1 MTSKIFTLLAVSG
14 GVMCGVYA
22 QFTCKISVPA
32 GALGESRT
40 AVVTYGNTGS
50 EDIPAPFV
58 RIEAGTDAYVRFAA
72 TDAWSKSVEFFA
84 TSEQVQGYS
93 LIAGETVKLPVYVCT
108 DVEDAQLTLSW
119 LESSKDEF
127 PWSSIGSSLKPSYV
141 SDEAWTFALTTL
153 RSRLGDTW
161 NSYLDQLC
169 LDAFDLAKAGSN
181 VRRVDRL
188 LQVEVNA
195 ALGVDA
201 AVPVL
206 ASVTDAAR
214 PARGMGLSFTRSYSS
229 AMHGRFSSGILG
241 YGWTDN
247 LSAYAE
253 LTDDNTLV
261 FRIPGGGSY
270 AFTKVTGTWQPEDAR
285 DKTVLTE
292 YPSDYT
298 LEYQNGTVQTFA
310 KSNMRTESIT
320 DASGNA
326 LSFTWSGTKLHTIE
340 HTDGQTLT
348 FEYSDELLSSVTDDC
363 GRTTRYTYSNSLLTK
378 VTASDGLET
387 SYEYRPADGTAAA
400 RALSRIVY
408 PDGTTREFTYDTSS
422 GLVTAISV
430 NGGKEKTTISR
441 NGLNVTLTGPDGA
454 ATTVATGVH
463 GEVLKTTDA
472 LGGVSTK
479 GYTDD
484 GLLKSVV
491 SPSGLTGSISHDAL
505 GRVSKSVSAA
515 GTATAFTYEE
525 TFGNLKSVTDA
536 RNNAVTYGYDE
547 LGRGTSVTFA
557 DGSASTLEYNGFGD
571 VVKSTNRRG
580 QSITYEYD
588 SQGRLTKKTWSN
600 GRTFAYA
607 YDEEGNMVAASD
619 SETGQVSMYYIVG
632 GRLNC
637 IFYPNG
643 RAIFYKY
650 DRETGRLVLRKH
662 GKATV
667 TGRPESPNP
676 EYDIW
681 QEEFKLEYDED
692 SAEVFAYDASGRLA
706 SVSDGNG
713 KVYLKNT
720 YDETTGRLAKQEN
733 GNGTSVSYLY
743 DKLGRV
749 VSIEH
754 RGADGKIAEA
764 LQYCYDAD
772 GRCIRAASL
781 LGEERYG
788 YDKDG
793 QLTAVEYPDGANESF
808 AYDAVGNRTSRTGG
822 SPVQE
827 TYKVNNLNQYTEI
840 VNAQA
845 ARSTMSYDKDGN
857 MTSMTDAT
865 GTTTYTY
872 DTLNR
877 LVAVENKAA
886 NIHWSCKYDVF
897 GNRVSVTHNGV
908 TTERM
913 YLQGSL
919 PSVAAEYVNGEL
931 KERHI
936 VVGAVRIADISRTGG
951 SPVQNEETRYYH
963 ADLIGSTRLVT
974 DGNGAVISRRAY
986 KAFGETRIAGGSQSS
1001 ATASAGYVGTLGV
1014 ETDHTG
1020 LLFMRNRYYSP
1031 ALGRFIQMD
1040 PIGLVGTDFNLLR
1053 YCQNSP
1059 IAFIDPIGLFNFSSV
1074 VNFSEHMAN
1083 EAGFEGGV
1091 LSAVDVGKEV
1101 VGGEFGVLSCAEK
1114 AIQSFFVEHHGGPL
1128 FGKGSRLAVKNAR
1141 LIGTNVAHIF
1151 DIGEYSA
1158 FAGEFLTTF
1167 FLGDWRRAAEISRKF
1182 ILKKALTPGVM
1193 AGEVVA
1199 YGVQL
1204 FMYEGGRV
1212 NTTMVTDINN
1222 KITEQIHSEYEYTL
1236 NIGGSGGSSGEPG
1249 GSDDPD
1255 PDPEPTPTPDPTPAP
1270 EPEPTPTPDPEPEPE
1285 PDPEPDSGSDCV
1297 GGTGA
1302 HLENMEGGDI
1312 KDQDAWLWKA
1322 ADKGWESNTYSLGAD
1337 LTIDLDRNRGP
1348 LYDKSG
1354 NLFALEDDGASVQNM
1369 WRELDEYGQWF
1380 LLVYVKNSKYGGSYR
1395 SNTDDLIKVNTYDQ
1409 SELLGFSGKLL
1420 GNGHTLTSTGY
1431 LFPSARGATFEN
1443 VRLENAGIE
1452 IATDCKFKN
1461 VIFGTIGEMSE
1472 ASNCEFS
1479 NVTFK
1484 VSGSIGKATGCK
1496 FVNVMFESIDVIND
1510 ASNCE
1515 FVNVTFAAGG
1525 IKAEECRFNNVMFA
1539 NYGNYEMLTANECAF
1554 TLCSVKNALRPFVG
1568 TAQDSSFADVSI
1580 EASIDNAD
1588 AYELGALVAEVRRCE
1603 FQNCRASGIVSG
1615 EDNVGGIVGLA
1626 IDSEFSNCKSSVAV
1640 TGDEEVGGL
1649 VGYATSCEF
1658 NGCSST
1664 GKVDGRSIVG
1674 GFVGYSCEHLS
1685 YGAGSKFTNCRAS
1698 GDVSGINGGGFA
1710 GAFKGGSAASHCSA
1724 SGKVVASSS
1733 DPSDPN
1739 GNLGGFAGE
1748 ISEDCEV
1755 SDCVATGAVVADAGT
1770 GVGGFVG
1777 SCTGNTDNPNG
1788 TVIQRCCAQG
1798 VVTGGT
1804 DVGGFAGGLSYCMI
1818 SDCCA
1823 MGAVTAKGVTLSAGG
1838 YSTTSAAVGGFAAI
1852 AHPSTGGVTLQRCYA
1867 SGMVSAP
1874 SAASFND
1881 IVTSGG
1887 LTPIAIP
1894 SLPGITIP
1902 AEQLQEMIRSN
1913 MEPSD
1918 SCFWNKDSTG
1928 QNYSGTGTGLSAA
1941 QAMNPSSY
1949 SGWDFSGVWKMGNGG
1964 PELRNVGA
1972 TSVSANVKVAAK
1984 FKAKVVNNA
1993 NAGSDLPKNLR
2004 KKVTTDSVTA
2014 AGHRLYCYDRYVV
2027 AKGSAYAFELSAGDG
2042 AAISVSGLPS
2052 GFFCSNGEIYGFA
2065 SAIGETTVTI
2075 SSGTT
2080 TRSVPFVVVEAPG
2093 DLAPYVSSLV
2103 CFDADGGSSD
2113 TGFKVIPN
2121 GTTIGDIPVP
2131 TRTGYTFD
2139 GWFTAADGGRRVSA
2153 DTVVTGSVTYYA
2165 HWTPNGGGSGNG
2177 GSYGGG
2183 GSGNGGSA
2191 DGGGSDGGGGSGN
2204 GGSYGGG
2211 GSGTT
2216 QPNDPAAYI
2225 LYNAVDG
2232 VVPALASVYDGYLYR
2247 NGSLAGTI
2255 QVKVGKPNTK
2265 TGLATVKA
2273 TVVGTDGNK
2282 KTLRAADRGKVK
2294 LASNGPSTVSLVGGD
2309 TCVVT
2314 LGAKGMGGTYGN
2326 YEIDGGLNVFTS
2338 KDAADKAVA
2347 AGVLGKWQGSVN
2359 VAWRLAGDGSPYHT
2373 LSVTIAAKGKAKVVG
2388 TLADGTKVSA
2398 KGQLVVGEEWCCV
2411 PVVYAKRGVNLRFAV
2426 WLPMDATAARST
2438 RAVGLPDA
2446 IVGKPGT
2453 LKDGATFRLGA
2464 SLGDAKYSAYL
2475 PDGLPVTGG
2484 ARWTLPRAGKV
2495 VYAKGTTTVDEAK
2508 LGENPSALKLTYKAK
2523 DGTFKG
2529 SFKVYAEVG
2538 GKPKATTVKV
2548 AGVLVNGVGYGTA
2561 TAQKSG
2567 GVAVKV
2573 E

>member
-1 MTSKIFTLLAVSG
+1 MTSKIFTLLAVCG

-22 QFTCKISVPA
+22 QFTCKINVPA

-153 RSRLGDTW
+153 KSRLGDTW

-326 LSFTWSGTKLHTIE
+326 LSFTWSGTKLHAIE

-348 FEYSDELLSSVTDDC
+348 FEYSDELLSSVADDC

-408 PDGTTREFTYDTSS
+408 PDGTTREFSYDTSS

-547 LGRGTSVTFA
+547 LGRGTSVMFA

-650 DRETGRLVLRKH
+650 DSETGRLVLRKH

-764 LQYCYDAD
+764 FQYCYDAD

-1001 ATASAGYVGTLGV
+1001 ATASVGYVGTLGV
-1014 ETDHTG
+1014 ETDPTG

-1031 ALGRFIQMD
+1031 TLGRFIQMD
-1040 PIGLVGTDFNLLR
+1040 PIGLKGEDENWYR
-1053 YCQNSP
+1053 YCGNNP
-1059 IAFIDPIGLFNFSSV
+1059 ISSNDIMGLWTWGDTFTVTKIIAGGVAMIAGGPWAIAIGLSILAADTALYAEGELMDVDTGISQSTLV
-1074 VNFSEHMAN
+1074 LDMVGLGLSAGSEGMLN
-1083 EAGFEGGV
+1083 AGFDKTAKV
-1091 LSAVDVGKEV
+1091 LGWGSNMTTAGTSGFDAGKL
-1101 VGGEFGVLSCAEK
+1101 G
-1114 AIQSFFVEHHGGPL
+1114 
-1128 FGKGSRLAVKNAR
+1128 
-1141 LIGTNVAHIF
+1141 F
-1151 DIGEYSA
+1151 DIFGY
-1158 FAGEFLTTF
+1158 
-1167 FLGDWRRAAEISRKF
+1167 K
-1182 ILKKALTPGVM
+1182 
-1193 AGEVVA
+1193 
-1199 YGVQL
+1199 
-1204 FMYEGGRV
+1204 GGHV
-1212 NTTMVTDINN
+1212 NTDLITDVNN
-1222 KITEQIHSEYEYTL
+1222 MIAEQIHSEYEYTI
-1236 NIGGSGGSSGEPG
+1236 NIDGSGGSGGSGGDSPGNPDNPGGGGSSGGEPG
-1249 GSDDPD
+1249 GGDNPD
-1255 PDPEPTPTPDPTPAP
+1255 NPGGG
-1270 EPEPTPTPDPEPEPE
+1270 
-1285 PDPEPDSGSDCV
+1285 SGS
-1297 GGTGA
+1297 GSIM
-1302 HLENMEGGDI
+1302 N
-1312 KDQDAWLWKA
+1312 QDDWLRVA
-1322 ADKGWESNTYSLGAD
+1322 CHQYDSADPFNATFSLGAD
-1337 LTIDLDRNRGP
+1337 IEI
-1348 LYDKSG
+1348 
-1354 NLFALEDDGASVQNM
+1354 NLSKPGYLQIGDSKVYYTESEIKAS
-1369 WRELDEYGQWF
+1369 
-1380 LLVYVKNSKYGGSYR
+1380 
-1395 SNTDDLIKVNTYDQ
+1395 
-1409 SELLGFSGKLL
+1409 FSGTLN
-1420 GNGHTLTSTGY
+1420 GNGHTITVTGGNSADY
-1431 LFPSARGATFEN
+1431 LFLVPKGARFEN
-1443 VRLENAGIE
+1443 VTFVGKGVR
-1452 IATDCKFKN
+1452 T
-1461 VIFGTIGEMSE
+1461 
-1472 ASNCEFS
+1472 ASNC
-1479 NVTFK
+1479 TFVNCASK
-1484 VSGSIGKATGCK
+1484 TYPLADSATSCTFTGCHSTG
-1496 FVNVMFESIDVIND
+1496 VNINLPDGFQVGTLAGNANSCSFINCSAEGSLTGENNTGGLVGESNG
-1510 ASNCE
+1510 CL
-1515 FVNVTFAAGG
+1515 
-1525 IKAEECRFNNVMFA
+1525 FNN
-1539 NYGNYEMLTANECAF
+1539 C
-1554 TLCSVKNALRPFVG
+1554 
-1568 TAQDSSFADVSI
+1568 
-1580 EASIDNAD
+1580 
-1588 AYELGALVAEVRRCE
+1588 VAKV
-1603 FQNCRASGIVSG
+1603 AVTGY
-1615 EDNVGGIVGLA
+1615 DNVGGMVGWSEN
-1626 IDSEFSNCKSSVAV
+1626 DEFSGLTAQGDV
-1640 TGDEEVGGL
+1640 TG
-1649 VGYATSCEF
+1649 
-1658 NGCSST
+1658 T
-1664 GKVDGRSIVG
+1664 GDGQVG
-1674 GFVGYSCEHLS
+1674 GFVGISKD
-1685 YGAGSKFTNCRAS
+1685 SKFANCQAS
-1698 GDVSGINGGGFA
+1698 GRVRGEAEVGGFA
-1710 GAFKGGSAASHCSA
+1710 GFLTDGSIVSHCST
-1724 SGKVVASSS
+1724 SGEIVPCGSS
-1733 DPSDPN
+1733 PS
-1739 GNLGGFAGE
+1739 GIGGFAGTISDGCE
-1748 ISEDCEV
+1748 ISDCLASGNV
-1755 SDCVATGAVVADAGT
+1755 SDGGVGT
-1770 GVGGFVG
+1770 IGGFVG
-1777 SCTGNTDNPNG
+1777 SCSGNTENPNA
-1788 TVIQRCCAQG
+1788 TKIQRCCSRG
-1798 VVTGGT
+1798 SVVGGT
-1804 DVGGFAGGLSYCMI
+1804 NIGGFAGSLEYCVV
-1818 SDCCA
+1818 SDCCSS
-1823 MGAVTAKGVTLSAGG
+1823 GSTTATGQTVSAGG
-1838 YSTTSAAVGGFAAI
+1838 YTTTSANAGGFAAV
-1852 AHPSTGGVTLQRCYA
+1852 ASPSTGGGTLRHCYA
-1867 SGMVSAP
+1867 SGQVTVP
-1874 SAASFND
+1874 SAAGITD
-1881 IVTSGG
+1881 VITSGG
-1887 LTPIAIP
+1887 LTPFN
-1894 SLPGITIP
+1894 IP
-1902 AEQLQEMIRSN
+1902 AEYIAYLSADQLQSML
-1913 MEPSD
+1913 EPSD
-1918 SCFWNKDSTG
+1918 CCYWNKNTTG
-1928 QNYSGTGTGLSAA
+1928 QNYSGTGTGLTTGQA
-1941 QAMNPSSY
+1941 QNQSSF
-1949 SGWDFSGVWKMGNGG
+1949 SGWDFSGVWIMGSNG

-2052 GFFCSNGEIYGFA
+2052 GFLYSNGEIYGFA

-2139 GWFTAADGGRRVSA
+2139 GWFTAADGGSRVSS

-2165 HWTPNGGGSGNG
+2165 HWTSNGGGSGNGGSADGGGSGNG
-2177 GSYGGG
+2177 GSYG
-2183 GSGNGGSA
+2183 
-2191 DGGGSDGGGGSGN
+2191 GGGSDGGGGSGN

-2347 AGVLGKWQGSVN
+2347 AGVLGKWQGAVN

-2426 WLPMDATAARST
+2426 WLPMNVLAARST

-2523 DGTFKG
+2523 DGWHRHG
-2529 SFKVYAEVG
+2529 PEVRRRCG
-2538 GKPKATTVKV
+2538 EG
-2548 AGVLVNGVGYGTA
+2548 GVGLLL
-2561 TAQKSG
+2561 
-2567 GVAVKV
+2567 
-2573 E
+2573 

>member
-153 RSRLGDTW
+153 KSRLGDTW

-214 PARGMGLSFTRSYSS
+214 SARGMGLSFTRSYSS
-229 AMHGRFSSGILG
+229 AMHGRFSSGIFG

-253 LTDDNTLV
+253 LTDEDTLV

-292 YPSDYT
+292 SSDAYR

-310 KSNMRTESIT
+310 KFNMRTSSIA

-326 LSFTWSGTKLHTIE
+326 LSFFWSGTTLLEID
-340 HTDGQTLT
+340 HTDGQFLS
-348 FEYSDELLSSVTDDC
+348 FEYSDEDPDELLSSVTDDC

-463 GEVLKTTDA
+463 GEALKTTDA

-557 DGSASTLEYNGFGD
+557 DGSASTLEYNDLGD

-650 DRETGRLVLRKH
+650 DRETGKLVLRKH

-908 TTERM
+908 TTERT

-1014 ETDHTG
+1014 ETDPTG

-1031 ALGRFIQMD
+1031 TLGRFIQMD
-1040 PIGLVGTDFNLLR
+1040 PVGMKGKDVNLYR
-1053 YCQNSP
+1053 YCGDNP
-1059 IAFIDPIGLFNFSSV
+1059 IIYSDMYGLW
-1074 VNFSEHMAN
+1074 
-1083 EAGFEGGV
+1083 
-1091 LSAVDVGKEV
+1091 
-1101 VGGEFGVLSCAEK
+1101 
-1114 AIQSFFVEHHGGPL
+1114 
-1128 FGKGSRLAVKNAR
+1128 RLAMSAS
-1141 LIGTNVAHIF
+1141 LIGWINSVSAGSSPSGDFVVCYSKGTSTSPGGAVAF
-1151 DIGEYSA
+1151 S
-1158 FAGEFLTTF
+1158 F
-1167 FLGDWRRAAEISRKF
+1167 GD
-1182 ILKKALTPGVM
+1182 LTPGVAVKVTGSVITPYFVGGM
-1193 AGEVVA
+1193 VSGSVQSSLDGVPEDLAINDLIEAGIIQFAENIDSNLGIDFLIGSPGA
-1199 YGVQL
+1199 GLTLENEFCYNMSRFLSTWSIAEAMKDTPG
-1204 FMYEGGRV
+1204 FV
-1212 NTTMVTDINN
+1212 NTAMISDINN
-1222 KITEQIHSEYEYTL
+1222 KIAEQIHLEYEYT
-1236 NIGGSGGSSGEPG
+1236 IDIDGSGD
-1249 GSDDPD
+1249 DDPD
-1255 PDPEPTPTPDPTPAP
+1255 PNPNIDLEPDPEPDPK
-1270 EPEPTPTPDPEPEPE
+1270 PTPDPEPEPE

-1354 NLFALEDDGASVQNM
+1354 NLFVLEDDGASVQNM

-1409 SELLGFSGKLL
+1409 SELPGFSGKLL

-1710 GAFKGGSAASHCSA
+1710 GAFKVGSAASHCSA

-1739 GNLGGFAGE
+1739 GNLGGFVGE

-1755 SDCVATGAVVADAGT
+1755 SDCVATGAVVADAAT

-1777 SCTGNTDNPNG
+1777 SCTGNTDNPSG

-1838 YSTTSAAVGGFAAI
+1838 YSTTSAAVGGFAAV

-1928 QNYSGTGTGLSAA
+1928 QNYSGTGTGLSVA
-1941 QAMNPSSY
+1941 QALNPSSY

-1972 TSVSANVKVAAK
+1972 TSVSANVKVAAQ
-1984 FKAKVVNNA
+1984 FRAKVVNNA

-2052 GFFCSNGEIYGFA
+2052 GFLYSNGEIYGFA

-2113 TGFKVIPN
+2113 TGFKIIPN

-2165 HWTPNGGGSGNG
+2165 HWTSNGGGSGNG

-2183 GSGNGGSA
+2183 GSGA
-2191 DGGGSDGGGGSGN
+2191 
-2204 GGSYGGG
+2204 
-2211 GSGTT
+2211 T

-2232 VVPALASVYDGYLYR
+2232 AVPALASVYDGYLYR

-2294 LASNGPSTVSLVGGD
+2294 LASNGPTTVSLVGGD

-2411 PVVYAKRGVNLRFAV
+2411 PVVVSKKGVNLQFAV
-2426 WLPMDATAARST
+2426 WLPMDATGRVPPVV
-2438 RAVGLPDA
+2438 VGLGDA
-2446 IVGKPGT
+2446 IMGKPGT

-2495 VYAKGTTTVDEAK
+2495 VYAKGTTTVDAAK
-2508 LGENPSALKLTYKAK
+2508 AGENPSALKLTYKAK

-2548 AGVLVNGVGYGTA
+2548 AGVLVGGVGYGAA

>member
-58 RIEAGTDAYVRFAA
+58 RIEAGSDAYVRFAA

-153 RSRLGDTW
+153 KSRLGDTW

-169 LDAFDLAKAGSN
+169 TDAFDLAKAGSN

-326 LSFTWSGTKLHTIE
+326 LSFTWSGTKLHAIE

-557 DGSASTLEYNGFGD
+557 DGSASTLEYDDLGD

-650 DRETGRLVLRKH
+650 DRETGKLVLRKH

-772 GRCIRAASL
+772 GRCIRAASR

-974 DGNGAVISRRAY
+974 DGNGAVISRHAY

-1040 PIGLVGTDFNLLR
+1040 PIGMMGGDANWYR
-1053 YCQNSP
+1053 YCGNMVETSAD
-1059 IAFIDPIGLFNFSSV
+1059 INGLWRAGLSGFIGKGKGFSGSVSIGTGPSGNYVACFSGGGGYGAGGAVGGS
-1074 VNFSEHMAN
+1074 FSF
-1083 EAGFEGGV
+1083 GD
-1091 LSAVDVGKEV
+1091 LSAGMRTRATA
-1101 VGGEFGVLSCAEK
+1101 GG
-1114 AIQSFFVEHHGGPL
+1114 
-1128 FGKGSRLAVKNAR
+1128 
-1141 LIGTNVAHIF
+1141 
-1151 DIGEYSA
+1151 
-1158 FAGEFLTTF
+1158 
-1167 FLGDWRRAAEISRKF
+1167 
-1182 ILKKALTPGVM
+1182 
-1193 AGEVVA
+1193 A
-1199 YGVQL
+1199 Y
-1204 FMYEGGRV
+1204 Y
-1212 NTTMVTDINN
+1212 
-1222 KITEQIHSEYEYTL
+1222 
-1236 NIGGSGGSSGEPG
+1236 IGGSVSVDDQLMQEFNDGKSAGETLIDASWDFLFGIGASATVEVEKCFNITDPVDPWINQSMIADANKNFLETVAVGMPVSGEQSITFDTTGGSGFG
-1249 GSDDPD
+1249 GGDPD
-1255 PDPEPTPTPDPTPAP
+1255 PEPEPTPTPEPTPDP
-1270 EPEPTPTPDPEPEPE
+1270 EPEPTPTPDPEPDPEPE
-1285 PDPEPDSGSDCV
+1285 PEPDSGSDCV

-1755 SDCVATGAVVADAGT
+1755 SDCVATGAVVADAAT

-2177 GSYGGG
+2177 GS
-2183 GSGNGGSA
+2183 A

-2347 AGVLGKWQGSVN
+2347 AGVLGKLQGAVN

-2426 WLPMDATAARST
+2426 WLPMNALAARST

-2495 VYAKGTTTVDEAK
+2495 VYAKGTTTVDAAK
-2508 LGENPSALKLTYKAK
+2508 AGENPSALKLTYKAK

-2529 SFKVYAEVG
+2529 SFKAYADVG

-2548 AGVLVNGVGYGTA
+2548 TGVLVNGVGYGTA